1 MGISTISRDQPN
13 SGTVMVQQVSY
24 ANSASYDSG
33 SGGNSGNKRGS
44 NGLHCFQSLIPSE
57 WQPDWE
63 LRAKTHKRSWLT
75 RTSTQLAGGWKY
87 YINLVHPNRAT
98 KASVTYSDTGHYT
111 YDTPM
116 VTTFTKVAIEIDYQP
131 VTQVTLVVNDFAY
144 ASTAPAPTSDQD
156 QHVAFGNATDCRQI
170 WSPAQGRAA
179 VKQMDSN
186 KDGVVDS
193 SEFAAA
199 GGTKTIIDLR
209 GTPFA
214 VKGGAAAFQ
223 SSGLPITGSF
233 NCKHDDQYCVL
244 QVIALPY
251 GTCVGTTWTP
261 VLSVIDNEWYQDVL
275 YAARNG
281 WVEDPKFIVDTTIC
295 LEHGADL
302 STRSECSFAIQALGL
317 GMRVKDK
324 KHRRKFP
331 AGCSIRKKGG
341 KMVAFFNRH
350 PDVDQQKKH
359 AKFQTV
365 CGFPKEFCLWLAF
378 FRKDT
383 FSLSNC
389 LTSTTAPV
397 PACSASPTHL
407 CVAPFANFCWAGPE
421 TFRLNCDGSE
431 CFCDLGCTVRGDCCD
446 DFSEFSPLPP
456 PPPPLSPSP
465 TTHTT
470 TACPADHKHLC
481 NAALPNSEN
490 WCFFGS
496 AMANLRLNCDGS
508 DCFCDLGCT
517 VRGDCCDDFSACNKN
532 TKACS
537 GSSTHPQSQ
546 DPKYLCVG
554 PPPLSFNWCWMGP
567 ETFRLNCDGS

>member
-33 SGGNSGNKRGS
+33 SGGNSGSKRGS

-57 WQPDWE
+57 WQPDYWA
-63 LRAKTHKRSWLT
+63 LRAKTHGQSWLT

-87 YINLVHPNRAT
+87 YINLVHPNSAT
-98 KASVTYSDTGHYT
+98 KASVTYSVTGDYT
-111 YDTPM
+111 YATPM
-116 VTTFTKVAIEIDYQP
+116 VTTFTKVAIEINYQP

-170 WSPAQGRAA
+170 RSPAQGRAA

-186 KDGVVDS
+186 KDAVVDS
-193 SEFAAA
+193 AEFAQL
-199 GGTKTIIDLR
+199 TIIDLR

-251 GTCVGTTWTP
+251 GTCVGTTCTP

-331 AGCSIRKKGG
+331 AGCSIRKKKG
-341 KMVAFFNRH
+341 KMAAFFNRH
-350 PDVDQQKKH
+350 PNVDQQK
-359 AKFQTV
+359 
-365 CGFPKEFCLWLAF
+365 
-378 FRKDT
+378 
-383 FSLSNC
+383 
-389 LTSTTAPV
+389 
-397 PACSASPTHL
+397 
-407 CVAPFANFCWAGPE
+407 
-421 TFRLNCDGSE
+421 
-431 CFCDLGCTVRGDCCD
+431 
-446 DFSEFSPLPP
+446 
-456 PPPPLSPSP
+456 
-465 TTHTT
+465 
-470 TACPADHKHLC
+470 
-481 NAALPNSEN
+481 
-490 WCFFGS
+490 
-496 AMANLRLNCDGS
+496 
-508 DCFCDLGCT
+508 
-517 VRGDCCDDFSACNKN
+517 
-532 TKACS
+532 
-537 GSSTHPQSQ
+537 
-546 DPKYLCVG
+546 
-554 PPPLSFNWCWMGP
+554 
-567 ETFRLNCDGS
+567 